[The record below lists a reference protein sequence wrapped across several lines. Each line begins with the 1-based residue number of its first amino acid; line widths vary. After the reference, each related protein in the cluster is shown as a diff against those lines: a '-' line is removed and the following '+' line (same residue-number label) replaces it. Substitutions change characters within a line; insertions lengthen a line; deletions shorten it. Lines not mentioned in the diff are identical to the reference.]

1 MTERVPRVLKD
12 ARVAMEGRSAG
23 FSVVTLTFG
32 FAEKPDVMSALR
44 SHRAEVGFDPDE
56 ASFFIGRE
64 SPVPSMRRDLSP
76 WQEALFGFLTHNSA
90 TASDYFL
97 IPAPRVVEMGT
108 RIEL

>member
-1 MTERVPRVLKD
+1 
-12 ARVAMEGRSAG
+12 ME
-23 FSVVTLTFG
+23 LTFG

-44 SHRAEVGFDPDE
+44 SHRNEVGFDPDE

-64 SPVPSMRRDLSP
+64 TPVPSVRSDLSP
-76 WQEALFGFLTHNSA
+76 WQEALFGSLTHNSA